1 MNKQDIQVLYA
12 YNRWANARIL
22 HAAANI
28 SETQFLAATR
38 FPHGSLRGTLVHT
51 LFAEWV
57 WRQRWQG
64 VAESAPWQL
73 KDFPT
78 FASLR
83 ARWDEEE
90 KQQKE
95 FVDGLTEQRLQAEFD
110 YISTEGNPHRR
121 VVWEAML
128 HLVNHGTQ
136 HRSEAAAILTDMGYS
151 PSDIDLIVFLNEGAL
166 GTHEVWLPR

>member
-22 HAAANI
+22 ETAATI
-28 SETQFLAATR
+28 SKAQFLVPTPFAQ
-38 FPHGSLRGTLVHT
+38 GGLRGTLVHT

-57 WRQRWQG
+57 WRQRWQDI
-64 VAESAPWQL
+64 ASSTPWQPA
-73 KDFPT
+73 DFPT

-83 ARWDEEE
+83 SRWQQEEI
-90 KQQKE
+90 QLME
-95 FVDGLTEQRLQAEFD
+95 FVGSLTEQGLQMEFD

-121 VVWEAML
+121 LVWETMV

-136 HRSEAAAILTDMGYS
+136 HRSEAAAMLTEMGHS
-151 PSDIDLIVFLNEGAL
+151 PGDIDLIVFLNEG
-166 GTHEVWLPR
+166 RR